1 LDTISTLSA
10 RLDSRDVT
18 AGALLDASLD
28 IIARQD
34 GDIRAFI
41 SIMEESAR
49 RQAQAADTRAREGQR
64 LGPLDGIPISVK
76 DIVAT
81 RDDRRRCTADQAAGS
96 GRRGDRRQEQH
107 A

>member
-1 LDTISTLSA
+1 MDTISTLSA

-49 RQAQAADTRAREGQR
+49 RQAQAADTRAREGHHAR
-64 LGPLDGIPISVK
+64 
-76 DIVAT
+76 
-81 RDDRRRCTADQAAGS
+81 S
-96 GRRGDRRQEQH
+96 GWRG
-107 A
+107 